1 MKTDSRLIFPSGDL
15 ATYENLLRVQ
25 KNIDAVSEEIA
36 SAESSEIHLV
46 VYDSGLGYLY
56 TAQAVRHG
64 SKATKPSDPTAEGK
78 TFSKWKKGNAD
89 FAFTTAITENTVLTA
104 VWTDSAPAS

>member
-56 TAQAVRHG
+56 TAQTVKHG
-64 SKATKPSDPTAEGK
+64 SKVTAPDDPTATGK
-78 TFSKWKKGNAD
+78 TFSKWQKGGTD
-89 FAFTTAITENTVLTA
+89 FAFTTPITENTVLTA
-104 VWTDSAPAS
+104 VWTESNPS